1 MSDLTQRL
9 RAWAHDERLG
19 HGPLLLDAAAEIERQ
34 RQLIEDIDASGIHSC
49 HDRCQRLE
57 CVQRREIERLRRE
70 RDELRAALR
79 TYGRHHDTCGDM
91 DGYNGVH
98 PVRCDCGLDE
108 LREEG

>member
-1 MSDLTQRL
+1 MSDPTDGRTHYDGC
-9 RAWAHDERLG
+9 W
-19 HGPLLLDAAAEIERQ
+19 
-34 RQLIEDIDASGIHSC
+34 
-49 HDRCQRLE
+49 HDRRHHDCA
-57 CVQRREIERLRRE
+57 VREIERLRRE

>member
-1 MSDLTQRL
+1 MTDHPRAGLTL
-9 RAWAHDERLG
+9 
-19 HGPLLLDAAAEIERQ
+19 IERCETHQ
-34 RQLIEDIDASGIHSC
+34 GAQVSACLQCEVEA
-49 HDRCQRLE
+49 
-57 CVQRREIERLRRE
+57 LRRE
-70 RDELRAALR
+70 RAELRAALR

>member
-1 MSDLTQRL
+1 MSDPTDGRTHYDGC
-9 RAWAHDERLG
+9 W
-19 HGPLLLDAAAEIERQ
+19 
-34 RQLIEDIDASGIHSC
+34 
-49 HDRCQRLE
+49 HDRRHHDCA
-57 CVQRREIERLRRE
+57 VREIERLRRE
-70 RDELRAALR
+70 RAELRAALR

>member
-1 MSDLTQRL
+1 MTDHPRAGLTL
-9 RAWAHDERLG
+9 
-19 HGPLLLDAAAEIERQ
+19 IERCPEHAGAQ
-34 RQLIEDIDASGIHSC
+34 VSACLQCEVEA
-49 HDRCQRLE
+49 
-57 CVQRREIERLRRE
+57 LRRE
-70 RDELRAALR
+70 RTELRAALR